1 MGWFCGHKTASV
13 RRRAKLSAIDLTH
26 PLAGQ
31 PSIDFGVD
39 CILQTL
45 GKTPSPER

>member
-1 MGWFCGHKTASV
+1 MLA
-13 RRRAKLSAIDLTH
+13 ALDLTH

-31 PSIDFGVD
+31 TSIDFGVN

-45 GKTPSPER
+45 GKTSSPER